1 MPLERKCFNLS
12 LGATE
17 TYTYPFWRANS
28 QQNAYFCA
36 KETRTPSMP
45 VCQMGRGFELTY
57 EEEITTLGPANFMPK
72 MSALMLWVN
81 RHFVR
86 MDVLSG
92 RRFVRTALDVLSG
105 RNLVRTALDVW
116 SGLTCLRHFVR
127 NKFCQHWP
135 WRFVRTEILGLY
147 LYNTFALLG

>member
-1 MPLERKCFNLS
+1 MPLKRKCFNLS

-17 TYTYPFWRANS
+17 THTYLFWRANS
-28 QQNAYFCA
+28 RQNAYFCA

-57 EEEITTLGPANFMPK
+57 EEEMTTMRPANFMPK
-72 MSALMLWVN
+72 MSPLILWVN

-92 RRFVRTALDVLSG
+92 RFFVRTAWDVL
-105 RNLVRTALDVW
+105 
-116 SGLTCLRHFVR
+116 SGLTCLRHFVS
-127 NKFCQHWP
+127 NTYCQDWQDVLSGRHY
-135 WRFVRTEILGLY
+135 VRTNILGHY
-147 LYNTFALLG
+147 LLEHKTFDGIITN